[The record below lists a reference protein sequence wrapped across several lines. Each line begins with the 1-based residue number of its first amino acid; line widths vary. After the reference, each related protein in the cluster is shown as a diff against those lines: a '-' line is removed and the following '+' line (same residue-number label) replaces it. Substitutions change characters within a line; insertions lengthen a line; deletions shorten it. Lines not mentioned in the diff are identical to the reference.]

1 MEIQPA
7 GAAVAPT
14 LETDEWELIVAEQ
27 DYVVLMGPP
36 PRRTRGPGAVP
47 STAQPGVEDLT
58 IERHTLTEAG
68 RSDLERD
75 PRTRAVAAAMPMTL
89 IEPMDGD
96 DSAEPQSGPT
106 WGVEAVGATN
116 SPFDGTGVTV
126 AVLDTGID
134 PNHDAF
140 TGVTLERKNFTT
152 ESDDDLNGH
161 GTHCAGTVFGQDLN
175 GLRIGV
181 ARSVDKALIG
191 KVLGQGGGTSLTIA
205 EAIQWAVAEGAH
217 VISMSLGIDFPGYV
231 DDLVNNQGLN
241 VNPATSIAL
250 AEYRR
255 NTNLFNA
262 VADAVN
268 AQGPFGDGTVI
279 VAASGNESER
289 PEYEIAVAPPA
300 AGIGLIACG
309 ALQQGAAGLGVASFS
324 NTEVDVSA
332 PGVNVVSARRG
343 GGTVAL
349 NGTSM
354 ATPHVA
360 GVAALWAQK
369 LLDVQGGVDSDVLS
383 AQVLARADTTAL
395 APEFGYDDVGQGL
408 VQAPA
413 A

>member
-231 DDLVNNQGLN
+231 DDLVNNQGLVAIAALVAPN
-241 VNPATSIAL
+241 AEVRSRARELIGPARYIEVFLDTPVEVCRQRDPNGLYEA
-250 AEYRR
+250 
-255 NTNLFNA
+255 
-262 VADAVN
+262 ADRGEIQHFPGVSA
-268 AQGPFGDGTVI
+268 TY
-279 VAASGNESER
+279 ER
-289 PEYEIAVAPPA
+289 PTDMDLRLDTSEQSVSECVSEILR
-300 AGIGLIACG
+300 I
-309 ALQQGAAGLGVASFS
+309 LG
-324 NTEVDVSA
+324 E
-332 PGVNVVSARRG
+332 RG
-343 GGTVAL
+343 FLRG
-349 NGTSM
+349 
-354 ATPHVA
+354 
-360 GVAALWAQK
+360 
-369 LLDVQGGVDSDVLS
+369 
-383 AQVLARADTTAL
+383 
-395 APEFGYDDVGQGL
+395 
-408 VQAPA
+408 
-413 A
+413 